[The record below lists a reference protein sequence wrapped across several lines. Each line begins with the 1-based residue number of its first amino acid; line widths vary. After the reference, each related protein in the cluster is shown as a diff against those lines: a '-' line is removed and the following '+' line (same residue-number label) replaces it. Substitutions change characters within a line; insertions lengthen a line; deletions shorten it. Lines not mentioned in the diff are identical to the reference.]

1 MNIDF
6 AFKAYKKLSLKEKL
20 EFKNAKKD
28 KSKLIN
34 I

>member
-6 AFKAYKKLSLKEKL
+6 TFKSYKKLNLKEKL
-20 EFKNAKKD
+20 ELKNAKKD
-28 KSKLIN
+28 KSKWVN